1 MKGLWWKLSAIVLLL
16 YVFIAGLLVPLKPG
30 VASAVPQVL
39 TAGERVRITLEGYN
53 TNFTRVAGGEVR
65 AWLRLGS
72 PRLEDDAAARDTA
85 LAAVAVA
92 VRDDQLAELTFELP
106 AYVPGATG
114 TARASLI
121 VDSPAD
127 GAFVLP
133 SAIVVTQDPNLAGP
147 ASADGWADRIADLTP
162 APAGMTYPYRGLL
175 GETIRNQYFH
185 VSLWFA
191 LMLLMLAAAVY
202 AVRYLRTGREEF
214 DLRSEALT
222 RVGLAFGLLGLVTG
236 MVWAN
241 YTWGRPW
248 SGDVKQN
255 MTAVALLIYLAY
267 FVLRA
272 SVNSAQQGARLGAAY
287 NVFAF
292 AMLIPLLYVIPRMR
306 DSLHPGAG
314 GNPGFGGED
323 LDSTM
328 RMVFYPGIIGFTL
341 LGLWLAQLRWRTRAL
356 TERLTARALR
366 IG

>member
-1 MKGLWWKLSAIVLLL
+1 MRVLD
-16 YVFIAGLLVPLKPG
+16 G
-30 VASAVPQVL
+30 
-39 TAGERVRITLEGYN
+39 R
-53 TNFTRVAGGEVR
+53 
-65 AWLRLGS
+65 
-72 PRLEDDAAARDTA
+72 RLEAAFD
-85 LAAVAVA
+85 
-92 VRDDQLAELTFELP
+92 LP
-106 AYVPGATG
+106 AYVPGSTG

-133 SAIVVTQDPNLAGP
+133 GAIAITQPPGLAGP
-147 ASADGWADRIADLTP
+147 ANAAGWDARVGDLTP

-175 GETIRNQYFH
+175 AETIRNQYFH

-191 LMLLMLAAAVY
+191 LMLLMLGAAVD
-202 AVRYLRTGREEF
+202 AVRYLRTGRPEF
-214 DLRSEALT
+214 DRRSEGLT
-222 RVGLAFGLLGLVTG
+222 RAGLAFGLLGLVTG

-241 YTWGRPW
+241 YTWGKPW

-272 SVNSAQQGARLGAAY
+272 SVDGEQQGARLGAAY

-323 LDSTM
+323 LDNTM
-328 RMVFYPGIIGFTL
+328 RMVFYPGIVGFTL
-341 LGLWLAQLRWRTRAL
+341 LGLWLAQLWWRAEAL
-356 TERLTARALR
+356 RSRVLARALA
-366 IG
+366 IGPGSRS

>member
-1 MKGLWWKLSAIVLLL
+1 MKGLWWKLLAVGLLL
-16 YVFIAGLLVPLKPG
+16 YVVVAGMVVPLKPG
-30 VASAVPQVL
+30 VASASPQVL
-39 TAGERVRITLEGYN
+39 TAGEEVVIEVTGYN
-53 TNFTRVAGGEVR
+53 THFAADAPLR
-65 AWLRLGS
+65 AWLRLGQ
-72 PRLEDDAAARDTA
+72 PRAEDDPLARDTA
-85 LAAVAVA
+85 IAAERIE
-92 VRDDQLAELTFELP
+92 VRDDQRAALTFAVP
-106 AYVPGATG
+106 DYVPGPTG

-121 VDSPAD
+121 VDSPSD

-133 SAIVVTQDPNLAGP
+133 GAIAISQPARLAGP
-147 ASADGWADRIADLTP
+147 ADARSWGAQITGLSP

-191 LMLLMLAAAVY
+191 LMILMLAAAVY
-202 AVRYLRTGREEF
+202 AIRYLRSGRPEF
-214 DLRSEALT
+214 DRKSEGLT
-222 RVGLAFGLLGLVTG
+222 RAGLAFGLLGLVTG

-241 YTWGRPW
+241 YTWGKPW

-272 SVNSAQQGARLGAAY
+272 SVNSAQQSARVAAAY

-323 LDSTM
+323 LDNTM
-328 RMVFYPGIIGFTL
+328 RMVFYPGIVGFTL
-341 LGLWLAQLRWRTRAL
+341 LGVWIAQLWWR
-356 TERLTARALR
+356 ARALGER
-366 IG
+366 ITERALRRVA

>member
-1 MKGLWWKLSAIVLLL
+1 MRGLWWKVLSVALML
-16 YVFIAGLLVPLKPG
+16 YVFVAGLLVPLKPG
-30 VASAVPQVL
+30 VASASPQVL
-39 TAGERVRITLEGYN
+39 TAGEPVTIGVEGYN
-53 TNFTRVAGGEVR
+53 THFAKAAEGGVR

-72 PRLEDDAAARDTA
+72 PREAGDANGRDTA
-85 LAAVAVA
+85 LAAVG
-92 VRDDQLAELTFELP
+92 VRVLSEREAELDFAIP

-133 SAIVVTQDPNLAGP
+133 GAIAISQDPDLTGP
-147 ASADGWADRIADLTP
+147 ADAGGWEDPITELSAT
-162 APAGMTYPYRGLL
+162 PAGMTYPYRGLL
-175 GETIRNQYFH
+175 GETIRNQFFH

-202 AVRYLRTGREEF
+202 AIRYLQTGRPEF
-214 DLRSEALT
+214 DRKSEGLT
-222 RVGLAFGLLGLVTG
+222 RAGLAFGLLGLVTG

-241 YTWGRPW
+241 YTWGKPW

-272 SVNSAQQGARLGAAY
+272 SVTSEQQGARVGAAY

-323 LDSTM
+323 LDNTM
-328 RMVFYPGIIGFTL
+328 RMVFYPGIVGFTL
-341 LGLWLAQLRWRTRAL
+341 LGVWIAQLWWR
-356 TERLTARALR
+356 ARALQTRVLER
-366 IG
+366 ILG